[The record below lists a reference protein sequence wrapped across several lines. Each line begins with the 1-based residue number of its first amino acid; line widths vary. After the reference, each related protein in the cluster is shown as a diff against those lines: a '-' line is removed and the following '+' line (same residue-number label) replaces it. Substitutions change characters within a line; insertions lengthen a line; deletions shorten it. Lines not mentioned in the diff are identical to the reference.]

1 GGSNTHL
8 PLDVAEFRG
17 FALADDLAPLIFIN
31 GADSKSA
38 QMFTLGHEL
47 AHIWLGETGIS
58 NVQAGEVPEQRT
70 ERWCNLV
77 AAELLMPLE
86 TLRAEYQPESSI
98 TDEMQRLASSFKVST
113 LVALRRIFD
122 AGYIDQ
128 ATLWK
133 HYHEEETRLRHLK
146 NKKEKDGGNP
156 YRTIPARASRRFSQ
170 AIISSAL
177 EGMTSFSEANRLLGI
192 RK

>member
-47 AHIWLGETGIS
+47 AHLWLGETGIS
-58 NVQAGEVPEQRT
+58 DTQAGKVPEKRT

-77 AAELLMPLE
+77 AAELLVPVE
-86 TLRAEYQPESSI
+86 TLHSVYQQNSPI
-98 TDEMQRLASSFKVST
+98 ADEIQLLASHFKVST
-113 LVALRRIFD
+113 LVALRRLYD

-128 ATLWK
+128 STLWNQ
-133 HYHEEETRLRHLK
+133 HRDEQDRLRHIIR
-146 NKKEKDGGNP
+146 KKGEGGGNA
-156 YRTIPARASRRFSQ
+156 YNTIPARASRRFSR

-177 EGMTSFSEANRLLGI
+177 EGMTSF
-192 RK
+192 